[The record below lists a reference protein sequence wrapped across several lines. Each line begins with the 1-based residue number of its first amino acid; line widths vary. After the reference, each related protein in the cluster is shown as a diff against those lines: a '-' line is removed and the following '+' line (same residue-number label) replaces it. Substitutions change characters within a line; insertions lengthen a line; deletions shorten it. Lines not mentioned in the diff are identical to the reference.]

1 NDEREKKLQT
11 LIIKRWHKLD
21 NRIKRYAH
29 LLGGK
34 KSLCVELWTSFLLT
48 SKGKEGEVLYQRRRC
63 VSRKPADRCRA
74 VNAFQLPIFVSSA
87 EENRIKGDLLEI
99 LGRGQLLL
107 WMAAGNIERF
117 KQSPEMDNDSH
128 SVKIKTPYFCNLQ
141 TMMRGCRLSTP
152 SAWHSKSPLV
162 T

>member
-1 NDEREKKLQT
+1 MKLQT

-34 KSLCVELWTSFLLT
+34 KYFFKLKQKSLCVELWTSFLLT
-48 SKGKEGEVLYQRRRC
+48 SKGKEGEAETNLDLQR
-63 VSRKPADRCRA
+63 ADRCRA
-74 VNAFQLPIFVSSA
+74 INAFQLPIFVSSA

-107 WMAAGNIERF
+107 WMAAGHSERF
-117 KQSPEMDNDSH
+117 KQSPEMDNDGH
-128 SVKIKTPYFCNLQ
+128 SVKIKTPYFCNLR
-141 TMMRGCRLSTP
+141 TMIKIFQP
-152 SAWHSKSPLV
+152 SSASPRHI
-162 T
+162 